1 MFGIMLFTSC
11 QESTEKQIEV
21 SEYPFYRKSDLGLT
35 FQPEGMILKVW
46 SPKAKSMKLSLYKDD
61 LGVVQ
66 PLDVIEMT
74 KVENGVW
81 QATLTNDK
89 SGLYY
94 TFQAEHSDGWGD
106 EVPDPYAKAVGRNGK
121 RGQLINPSE
130 ANPENWSADSRPDFS
145 GMKPNDFLVYEVHV
159 RDFSISENSGMENKG
174 KFLAFT
180 ERGTKNTK
188 GFSTGIDHLKE
199 MGVTHVHLLPSFD
212 FHTVDETRLDEPQY
226 NWGYDPQNYN
236 VPEGSYS
243 TNPADGAVRIKEF
256 KAMVQALHEEGIGV
270 VMDVVYNHTSRVDG
284 LSFEEMVPGY
294 YYRHWNDST
303 LGNSSGCGNET
314 ASEQPMMRKFMIES
328 LKYWADEYHV
338 DGFRFDL
345 MAIHD
350 METMNEIERELREI
364 NPNVLLYGEG
374 WTAGDSPLP
383 IEKRALKSHT
393 YQMPGIAA
401 FSDEIRDGLKGHWSS
416 HESKGYVSGN
426 FDLKE
431 SVKFGV
437 VGGIEHPQIDYKA
450 VNNTDT
456 AWAAEPHQCM
466 VYVSCHDN
474 HTLYDKLKIAN
485 PEAGEKK
492 IREMHLLSNFVVL
505 TSQGV
510 PFLHAGVEYL
520 RTKHGVEN
528 SYQSPDS
535 INQMDWDQKSLN
547 LYHVEQYQA
556 LIKLRREHPSF
567 RLGSAHEVRG
577 RLVFLDSPE
586 GVLAYRIE
594 SPKEDDW
601 KRVVV
606 VVNATNSLVDWN
618 VPEGEWDLVYPENNV
633 SFNFL
638 KGKLSPRQGYIFAE
652 KR

>member
-1 MFGIMLFTSC
+1 MSC
-11 QESTEKQIEV
+11 QQTEQKQTMDK
-21 SEYPFYRKSDLGLT
+21 EYPVYKNNDLGLT
-35 FQPEGMILKVW
+35 FGESGMTLKVW
-46 SPKAKSMKLSLYKDD
+46 SPMAEAVKLNLYK
-61 LGVVQ
+61 Q
-66 PLDVIEMT
+66 DVGEEKALEEIEMN
-74 KVENGVW
+74 VETGGVW
-81 QATLTNDK
+81 SAVLNAEK
-89 SGLYY
+89 EGLYY
-94 TFQAEHSDGWGD
+94 TLQTEHEEGWSE
-106 EVPDPYAKAVGRNGK
+106 EVPDPYVKAVGRNGK
-121 RGQLINPSE
+121 RGQLINP
-130 ANPENWSADSRPDFS
+130 ADAYPDNWSEDKRPDLS

-180 ERGTKNTK
+180 ERGTKNSK
-188 GFSTGIDHLKE
+188 GLSTGIDHLKE
-199 MGVTHVHLLPSFD
+199 MGVTHVHLLPAFD
-212 FHTVDETRLDEPQY
+212 FYTIDETRLDEPQY

-256 KAMVQALHEEGIGV
+256 KAMVQALHQEGIGV
-270 VMDVVYNHTSRVDG
+270 VMDVVYNHTSRTDG
-284 LSFEEMVPGY
+284 LSFEEIVPGY

-303 LGNSSGCGNET
+303 LGNASGCGNET
-314 ASEQPMMRKFMIES
+314 ASEQPMMRKFMVES
-328 LKYWADEYHV
+328 LKYWADEYHI

-350 METMNEIERELREI
+350 METMNEIERELRES
-364 NPNVLLYGEG
+364 NPNVLVYGEG

-383 IEKRALKSHT
+383 IEKRALKAHT
-393 YQMPGIAA
+393 SLMPGIGA

-426 FDLKE
+426 FDLAE

-437 VGGIEHPQIDYKA
+437 VGGIEHPQIDYAA

-485 PEAGEKK
+485 PDAGEKE

-520 RTKHGVEN
+520 RTKQGVEN
-528 SYQSPDS
+528 SYQAPDS
-535 INQMDWDQKSLN
+535 INQMDWDEKSLN

-577 RLVFLDSPE
+577 RVVFLDSPE

-594 SPKEDDW
+594 SPKEDEW
-601 KRVVV
+601 KSVVV
-606 VVNATNSLVDWN
+606 VVNASNALVEWN
-618 VPEGEWDLVYPENNV
+618 LPKGNWDLVYPENSLN
-633 SFNFL
+633 FKFL